1 MGGKKKKKKS
11 KKAKKEKAEGEGD
24 EEPNPLFIV
33 TLPTYGW
40 IRLELRLCDP
50 PTQKYNMFRVC
61 MKTDDRILEVKDR
74 VVNYHG
80 RVENMNI
87 YNKDPYPPRTK
98 KNDFRMEKKPRAPP
112 FRELPALL
120 ELKKEKDLI
129 DEQAAAKAKRRAEN
143 PDLSGEEE
151 EKGGEEMSKYEVLN

>member
-11 KKAKKEKAEGEGD
+11 KKAKKEKVEGEGD
-24 EEPNPLFIV
+24 DEPNPLFIV
-33 TLPTYGW
+33 TLPVYGW

-50 PTQKYNMFRVC
+50 PTEKYNMFRVC

-87 YNKDPYPPRTK
+87 YNKDPYPPRNK
-98 KNDFRMEKKPRAPP
+98 KNDFRME
-112 FRELPALL
+112 
-120 ELKKEKDLI
+120 
-129 DEQAAAKAKRRAEN
+129 
-143 PDLSGEEE
+143 
-151 EKGGEEMSKYEVLN
+151 

>member
-11 KKAKKEKAEGEGD
+11 KKAKKEKKEGDED

-40 IRLELRLCDP
+40 IRLELHLCDP
-50 PTQKYNMFRVC
+50 PTEKYNKFRVC

-80 RVENMNI
+80 CIENLNV
-87 YNKDPYPPRTK
+87 YNKDPYPTRNK
-98 KNDFRMEKKPRAPP
+98 KNDFRMEKKPRVPP
-112 FRELPALL
+112 FRLLP
-120 ELKKEKDLI
+120 
-129 DEQAAAKAKRRAEN
+129 
-143 PDLSGEEE
+143 
-151 EKGGEEMSKYEVLN
+151 